1 MSSKTLN
8 QHLVKKRNKTFVL
21 EIIKKRSPISRA
33 KIAEI
38 TKLNKGTVS
47 SLVNELIEENLV
59 AETGLGKSS
68 GGRRPV
74 MLLFNA
80 SAGYSIGID
89 IGVNY
94 IFGVLTDLNGKIIKE
109 KQRQLSEHNF
119 YEVYELVTD
128 LIRSLKSF
136 MKASPYG
143 LIGVGIGVPGIVHN
157 NGDILLAP
165 NLNWRDI
172 PLKEMIEKE
181 FNVPTFI
188 ENEAN
193 AGAYG
198 EKIYGIGKG
207 HKNITYISA
216 GIGIGVGLIIDDKLY
231 RGNNGFSGE
240 MGHMTIQLN
249 GKTCQCGKRGCWELY
264 ASEKA
269 IIEKAVELGIEN
281 GNLNLE
287 KLIKLAEENDPIAIQ
302 TFEVIGEFLGL
313 GISNI
318 INTFNPEQIII
329 GNRIA
334 KADKWLIESL
344 EKQIK
349 NDLFSF
355 YHRDLSIH
363 FSSLNTYSTALGM
376 CAFSIERFLEINLS
390 TEAK

>member
-8 QHLVKKRNKTFVL
+8 QQLVKKRNKTFVL
-21 EIIKKRSPISRA
+21 EIVKKQSPISRA

-47 SLVNELIEENLV
+47 SLVNELIEENL
-59 AETGLGKSS
+59 ATETGLGKSS

-80 SAGYSIGID
+80 QAGYSIGID

-128 LIRSLKSF
+128 LIRSLKTF

-334 KADKWLIESL
+334 KANKWLNESL

-349 NDLFSF
+349 NNLFSF
-355 YHRDLSIH
+355 YHQDLSIQ
-363 FSSLNTYSTALGM
+363 FSSLNTYSTTLGM